1 MYISK
6 INIINYKCFEGKFS
20 LEFNNDINIIVGDN
34 EAGKST
40 ILEAIHLALSGHL
53 HGRFLIYQLSQYL
66 FNRNV
71 ELRYLESLKTATK
84 ELPPSIVIEVFIKG
98 ADLALIEGDG
108 NTDKEQECCITYT
121 IEFDPIYQPAY
132 EKLIGS
138 GEPVLS
144 IPIEYYHVA
153 WQSCSREA
161 VTSRS
166 IPLKSMLIDSTLTR
180 FQNGSDIYISSIVRN
195 DLEEAEKVSI
205 SQSYRRL
212 KENFMNDS
220 AIQAINKKVSEKAGI
235 SNKEISISVDLST
248 KDAWEGSLMTYLDNI
263 PFHQIG
269 KGEQC
274 LIKTNLAL
282 GHRKAKEKNLLLI
295 EEPEN
300 HLSFS
305 KLNQFIKSIDDQ
317 REDRQVIITTHSSFI
332 ANKLGLKSLIL
343 LNAKKAKRI
352 TDLSEDTQNFFMK
365 LPGFDTLRLLLSLK
379 MILVEGPSDEL
390 IFQAAY
396 MKRHAGKLPIENGI
410 DVLSVGLS
418 FKRFLQMA
426 EMIKKKV
433 AVITDNDGNFEEK
446 ISKKYFDFKDSHF
459 VKVFADNRNELNTL
473 EPQFVEVNKD
483 RLTDLC
489 DVIGISSAK
498 YNTKILVSQ
507 YMIENKTDWALNVFE
522 KKHELKFPQYI
533 ENAIDWCG

>member
-6 INIINYKCFEGKFS
+6 INIINYKCYEGKFS
-20 LEFNNDINIIVGDN
+20 LEFNNGINIIVGDN

-40 ILEAIHLALSGHL
+40 ILEAVHLALSGHL
-53 HGRFLIYQLSQYL
+53 HGRFLMYQLSQYL

-71 ELRYLESLKTATK
+71 ELRYLESLKTAKK
-84 ELPPSIVIEVFIKG
+84 ELPPSIIIEVFIKG
-98 ADLALIEGDG
+98 VDLAFIEGDS
-108 NTDKEQECCITYT
+108 NTDKEQECCITYK
-121 IEFDPIYQPAY
+121 IEFDTIYQPAY
-132 EKLIGS
+132 EKLIS
-138 GEPVLS
+138 SNEPVLS
-144 IPIEYYHVA
+144 IPIEYYHVV

-161 VTSRS
+161 VTSRN
-166 IPLKSMLIDSTLTR
+166 IPLKSMLIDSTSTR
-180 FQNGSDIYISSIVRN
+180 FQNGSDLYISSIVRN

-220 AIQAINKKVSEKAGI
+220 AIQAINKKVSEKAGV
-235 SNKEISISVDLST
+235 SDKEISISVDLST
-248 KDAWEGSLMTYLDNI
+248 KDAWEGSLMTYLDDI

-300 HLSFS
+300 HLSYS
-305 KLNQFIKSIDDQ
+305 KLNQFIKSIDAQ
-317 REDRQVIITTHSSFI
+317 REDKQVIITTHSSFVS
-332 ANKLGLKSLIL
+332 NKLGLKRLIL

-352 TDLSEDTQNFFMK
+352 IDLSEDTQNFFMK
-365 LPGFDTLRLLLSLK
+365 LPGFDTLRLLLSNK

-396 MKRHAGKLPIENGI
+396 MKRHEGKLPIENGI

-418 FKRFLQMA
+418 FKRFLQIA
-426 EMIKKKV
+426 EMINKKV

-446 ISKKYFDFKDSHF
+446 ISKKYSDFNDSHF
-459 VKVFADNRNELNTL
+459 VQVFADNRNELNTL

-489 DVIGISSAK
+489 DVIGISSVN
-498 YNTKILVSQ
+498 YNTEDLVSK
-507 YMIENKTDWALNVFE
+507 YMKENKTDWALCVFE

-533 ENAIDWCG
+533 QNAIDWCD